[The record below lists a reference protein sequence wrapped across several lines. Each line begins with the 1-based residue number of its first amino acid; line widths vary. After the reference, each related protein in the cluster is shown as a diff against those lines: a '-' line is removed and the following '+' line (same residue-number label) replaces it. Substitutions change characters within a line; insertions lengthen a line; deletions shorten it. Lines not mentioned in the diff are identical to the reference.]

1 MLPVSPPLSPCQQC
15 RALSFAHFSPLP
27 FPPKQ
32 AISCSFPAVN
42 MLVQIST
49 EEIRG
54 MEREEA
60 WQPTK
65 GVPVVDEDITEV
77 GASKHPSSQ

>member
-1 MLPVSPPLSPCQQC
+1 
-15 RALSFAHFSPLP
+15 
-27 FPPKQ
+27 
-32 AISCSFPAVN
+32 

-49 EEIRG
+49 EEIRV

-65 GVPVVDEDITEV
+65 GVPVIDEDITEV
-77 GASKHPSSQ
+77 LHAILSLSEKTKTIL

>member
-1 MLPVSPPLSPCQQC
+1 
-15 RALSFAHFSPLP
+15 
-27 FPPKQ
+27 
-32 AISCSFPAVN
+32 

-49 EEIRG
+49 EEIRE

-65 GVPVVDEDITEV
+65 GVPVIDEDILEV
-77 GASKHPSSQ
+77 HHNFFAGCVSVLAYVCE